1 VTPIFIAS
9 VVMGAAIAG
18 HLAAEAAGAAVA
30 RGALKAVASASFLA
44 VAALSSAGG
53 RYAHLVVAGLWL
65 SAAGDVL
72 LLGKGRR
79 AFLAGIGAFLLAHVA
94 YAAAF
99 APAARV
105 SPWVGAILASF
116 AALLV
121 RWLWPHLGAFRAP
134 VLAYAA
140 AITAMLLLALGVGSP
155 LVRIGAAL
163 FYASDL
169 AVARDRFV
177 RPGLENRVVGLPL
190 YYAGQLLLALSTQ
203 APPG

>member
-1 VTPIFIAS
+1 VTPILVAS
-9 VVMGAAIAG
+9 IVMGAAVAG
-18 HLAAEAAGAAVA
+18 HLAAEAVGAATA
-30 RGALKAVASASFLA
+30 RGILKAVASASFLA

-53 RYAHLVVAGLWL
+53 RTAHLVVAGLWL

-99 APAARV
+99 APASRV
-105 SPWVGAILASF
+105 SPWTGVVLASF

-121 RWLWPHLGAFRAP
+121 RWLWPHLGAFRVP
-134 VLAYAA
+134 VVVYAV
-140 AITAMLLLALGVGSP
+140 AITIMLFLALGVANP
-155 LVRIGAAL
+155 LVRAGAAL
-163 FYASDL
+163 FYVSDL
-169 AVARDRFV
+169 TVARDRFV
-177 RPGLENRVVGLPL
+177 RPGFENRVVGLPL
-190 YYAGQLLLALSTQ
+190 YYAGQLLLALSTH